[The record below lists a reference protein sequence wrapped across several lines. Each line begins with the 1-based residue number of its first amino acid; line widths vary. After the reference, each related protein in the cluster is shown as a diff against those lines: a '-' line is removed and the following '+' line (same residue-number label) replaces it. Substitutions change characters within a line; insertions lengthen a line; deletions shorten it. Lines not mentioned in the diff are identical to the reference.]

1 MIYHTYRE
9 CLGMEPVAGS
19 IAVAA
24 GGKDSDRKEDCQ
36 IQNTIR
42 RLRLVM
48 IKNPL
53 NTVITF
59 PPYHEK

>member
-9 CLGMEPVAGS
+9 CLGMEPGAGS

-36 IQNTIR
+36 IFFFKIF
-42 RLRLVM
+42 
-48 IKNPL
+48 KYPL

-59 PPYHEK
+59 PPYHKK

>member
-9 CLGMEPVAGS
+9 CLGMEPAAGS

-36 IQNTIR
+36 ICLLYTSDAAD
-42 RLRLVM
+42 
-48 IKNPL
+48 
-53 NTVITF
+53 
-59 PPYHEK
+59 E